1 MKYYSTKKFGPIT
14 TGHRQWKDSGHCKY
28 VHGYARYVEITF
40 ACHDLNDK
48 QWVMDFGGLKHI
60 KKHKKKMYKLRQ
72 AKKESSPFYGLGKK
86 KTGYGSFIDKTK
98 WL

>member
-1 MKYYSTKKFGPIT
+1 MIQRFLLGGIQYTYK
-14 TGHRQWKDSGHCKY
+14 
-28 VHGYARYVEITF
+28 
-40 ACHDLNDK
+40 
-48 QWVMDFGGLKHI
+48 GLKHI

>member
-1 MKYYSTKKFGPIT
+1 MIQRFLLGGIKYTAK
-14 TGHRQWKDSGHCKY
+14 
-28 VHGYARYVEITF
+28 
-40 ACHDLNDK
+40 
-48 QWVMDFGGLKHI
+48 GLKHI